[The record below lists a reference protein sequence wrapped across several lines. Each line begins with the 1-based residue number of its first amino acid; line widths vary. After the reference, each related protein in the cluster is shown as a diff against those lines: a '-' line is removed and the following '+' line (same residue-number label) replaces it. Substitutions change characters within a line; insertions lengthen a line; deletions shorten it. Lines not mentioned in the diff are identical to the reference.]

1 MTDNTHLCFLRV
13 EFLMPK
19 YLQGKKNKQER
30 RAKSKSCF
38 CPLFSACMC
47 VMLFPTVMTHGSA
60 VSPLYHFTL
69 SDGTP
74 LSAQTRCKFCCP
86 PNPDVQPFIMGIHTI
101 DRYPVQHWCL
111 IVVVII
117 YISLVLPIFQHIL
130 QLNCH
135 SFPQG
140 TQHCELSGKHYP
152 QPSTEPW
159 QPWPNPL
166 SLPFSSSWQQLDT
179 RLRRRHLGP

>member
-1 MTDNTHLCFLRV
+1 MLFEDFLFKAKIHTGK
-13 EFLMPK
+13 EK
-19 YLQGKKNKQER
+19 YVGEER
-30 RAKSKSCF
+30 KILNLLAF
-38 CPLFSACMC
+38 FSACVC
-47 VMLFPTVMTHGSA
+47 VMLLPTVMTHGSA

-101 DRYPVQHWCL
+101 DRYCIQHTCL
-111 IVVVII
+111 DVIVII
-117 YISLVLPIFQHIL
+117 SISLVLPVFQYIL
-130 QLNCH
+130 QLNSN
-135 SFPQG
+135 SFSQG
-140 TQHCELSGKHYP
+140 TQHCKLSGKHYP

-179 RLRRRHLGP
+179 RLRCRHLGP